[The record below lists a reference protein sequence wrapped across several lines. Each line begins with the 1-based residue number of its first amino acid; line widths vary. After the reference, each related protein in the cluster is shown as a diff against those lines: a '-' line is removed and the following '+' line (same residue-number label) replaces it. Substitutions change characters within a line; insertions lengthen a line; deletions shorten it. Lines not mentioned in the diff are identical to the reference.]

1 VIRFGEVSSR
11 SFCPCIENDSCVPIN
26 QIFIFLSSMIAHL
39 RTIVDAGKART
50 SGIVQLIIV
59 SERSARADARGVTTA
74 RLGDYNV
81 RHDYA
86 NRHVPTLTT
95 TTTTTMT
102 TMTTTTGKRET
113 HQMIPCVS
121 SAIIYRHAWRIVD
134 FYNCFSQ
141 TTALSGLYELR
152 SSPQTVTS
160 QQSRLR

>member
-1 VIRFGEVSSR
+1 MI
-11 SFCPCIENDSCVPIN
+11 IN
-26 QIFIFLSSMIAHL
+26 KIFIFLSSMIAHL
-39 RTIVDAGKART
+39 RTIVHVDAEKART

-95 TTTTTMT
+95 TTTTTTMTTTTTTTMT
-102 TMTTTTGKRET
+102 TMTTTTGERET

-121 SAIIYRHAWRIVD
+121 SAITHRHAWRIVD